1 MEKSGYFIDNVYQGG
16 YSSLD
21 PNKSYGN
28 VFSGYRVTQGLGMS
42 TDARTANIIK
52 EVSKNLSAGAKT
64 VELTQVFPEV
74 FEAIPKSEFKELNR
88 LAKLTGVEITFHAPL
103 VEPSGLTRDGFSEA
117 NRKSSELQM
126 LSAVEKAHEI
136 NPKGNIPVT
145 FHSSNQLPGKI
156 KPKEGEISETLII
169 NPETGQIHPLP
180 LKERFFPGEE
190 KKPDVK
196 VELQKLN
203 EEQWDHQLRNL
214 VYYSDMGMNAIDES
228 KYLALGAEAEQKAGQ
243 QLTEQEKRAMSG
255 FNRGV
260 TFLNESYREFKKI
273 YDQTYP
279 GSSPEDKKKLE
290 EFSQKIKEKAIKITE
305 NKNTKESIALRKE
318 ILEEGIN
325 ILGQISPPQMFKPL
339 EEYAK
344 EKTTETFSNV
354 ALQTYNKFKDN
365 SPIISIENPPAGGAF
380 SRGEELKEIV
390 EESRKKFVEK
400 AIKGGMSQSEAES
413 ASKKLIGAT
422 WDVGHINMLRKYG
435 YTDEDIIKETEKIA
449 PLVKHVHLSDNFG
462 FEHTEL
468 PMGMGNVPIKA
479 MMEKLG
485 KEGYKGKKIIEAL
498 HWWQHFSEQG
508 SNPPFKPSL
517 EAMGS
522 PLYSTGLG
530 PYWNAAIGF
539 QQNYFGGYGA
549 TLPQG
554 NYNIFGGG
562 FSALPA
568 ELGGQVPGSQG
579 GRMSGRP
586 ME

>member
-1 MEKSGYFIDNVYQGG
+1 MEKEGYFIDNVYQGG

-42 TDARTANIIK
+42 TDARTANIVK

-64 VELTQVFPEV
+64 VELTQVSPEV
-74 FEAIPKSEFKELNR
+74 FEAIPKSEFRELNR
-88 LAKLTGVEITFHAPL
+88 LAKLTGVEVTFHAPL
-103 VEPSGLTRDGFSEA
+103 VEPSGMTRDGFSEA
-117 NRKSSELQM
+117 SRKSSELQM

-145 FHSSNQLPGKI
+145 FHSSAQLPGQIIPKGEKTAPETFVINIETGSMNKI
-156 KPKEGEISETLII
+156 PLHERYFGGKQEPSIDKEIEKINDDQWKSQLSRISYYSKIGEETASSGMLHALPYMDKNKEPSKSQKEAISEFKRGTTI
-169 NPETGQIHPLP
+169 
-180 LKERFFPGEE
+180 
-190 KKPDVK
+190 
-196 VELQKLN
+196 
-203 EEQWDHQLRNL
+203 LR
-214 VYYSDMGMNAIDES
+214 D
-228 KYLALGAEAEQKAGQ
+228 
-243 QLTEQEKRAMSG
+243 
-255 FNRGV
+255 
-260 TFLNESYREFKKI
+260 SYRELSNLYETAYRNSSENEKKI
-273 YDQTYP
+273 LENWNEKVKEKIEKIEKDPQSP
-279 GSSPEDKKKLE
+279 GSVLLQQEIID
-290 EFSQKIKEKAIKITE
+290 QGI
-305 NKNTKESIALRKE
+305 E
-318 ILEEGIN
+318 ILGN
-325 ILGQISPPQMFKPL
+325 IKPPEIFKPL
-339 EEYAK
+339 EKYTK

-354 ALQTYNKFKDN
+354 AFKTYNQFKEN
-365 SPIISIENPPAGGAF
+365 SPIISIENPPIGGAF
-380 SRGEELKEIV
+380 STGEELKQIV

-400 AIKGGMSQSEAES
+400 AVKNGMSQGEAES

-422 WDVGHINMLRKYG
+422 WDVGHINMLKKYG

-522 PLYSTGLG
+522 PFYSTGLG

-539 QQNYFGGYGA
+539 QQNYFGGYGP

-554 NYNIFGGG
+554 NYSTFGGG

-579 GRMSGRP
+579 GRMSGKP